1 MSLNV
6 SGKKKLKR
14 FWIVI
19 KKKAMIRI
27 LELKS
32 YLHIVENNKMFNVKD
47 LVIEKIISC
56 NVCDAEG
63 KIIGETTR
71 SLDDEPFVTI
81 IKTMTISQR

>member
-1 MSLNV
+1 
-6 SGKKKLKR
+6 
-14 FWIVI
+14 
-19 KKKAMIRI
+19 MIRI

-71 SLDDEPFVTI
+71 SLDDEPICHDYKNDDNITKI
-81 IKTMTISQR
+81 IDKN